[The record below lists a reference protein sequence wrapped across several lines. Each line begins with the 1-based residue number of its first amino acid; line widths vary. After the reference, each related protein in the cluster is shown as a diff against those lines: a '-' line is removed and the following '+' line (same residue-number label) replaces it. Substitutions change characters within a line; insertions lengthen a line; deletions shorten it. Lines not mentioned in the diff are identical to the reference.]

1 MAGHFRDVVV
11 NLLDPYKELPTWS
24 KPQSRVYV
32 VIDTPKGSRNKF
44 KFDAVLGMFKLGH
57 VLPLGAYFPYDF
69 GAVPQTA
76 ADDGDP
82 LDVMVI
88 ADEPTFV
95 GCLQE
100 VQLIGVIEAEQTV
113 DGQTARND
121 RLLAVPV
128 TAVNSPAATHI
139 NDLGGEM
146 LSQLELFFESYNR
159 AHGRKFVV
167 LHRRGPEA
175 AYALVEKAAAKHAE
189 ESRK

>member
-88 ADEPTFV
+88 AHLLKFPIPPAPRGLLRFLEW
-95 GCLQE
+95 CE
-100 VQLIGVIEAEQTV
+100 KYEKRRSCV
-113 DGQTARND
+113 DVYSIR
-121 RLLAVPV
+121 
-128 TAVNSPAATHI
+128 
-139 NDLGGEM
+139 
-146 LSQLELFFESYNR
+146 
-159 AHGRKFVV
+159 
-167 LHRRGPEA
+167 
-175 AYALVEKAAAKHAE
+175 
-189 ESRK
+189 

>member
-1 MAGHFRDVVV
+1 LEHGVAM
-11 NLLDPYKELPTWS
+11 NSIDPYTTLPTWS
-24 KPQSRVYV
+24 KQGRVHV
-32 VIDTPKGSRNKF
+32 VIDTPKQSRNKF
-44 KFDAVLGMFKLGH
+44 KFDASTGLFRLGH

-88 ADEPTFV
+88 AEEPTVV

-113 DGQTARND
+113 DGKTVRND
-121 RLLAVPV
+121 RLLGVPV
-128 TAVNSPAATHI
+128 TKVNSAALTHI
-139 NDLGGEM
+139 NQLGGEA

-175 AYALVEKAAAKHAE
+175 AHELVVKAAAKYAK
-189 ESRK
+189 ESQP